1 MSVTLRKKTIGK
13 GRKSLYLDFYPAI
26 PHPDTRQ
33 FTRREFLGLYIYARP
48 QTGLEQT
55 HNKETLL
62 LAENICAK
70 RTLEVQNAAY
80 GFLGKAQREGK
91 FLDHFKKVAA
101 KKSGSN
107 AWGWE
112 MGWRYFE
119 SYAGK
124 HIRFCD
130 ITESFCEE
138 YRDYILSGPS
148 VGRNGRRISLNTAVA
163 YFAKFRSMLKG
174 AYKAKLLTENL
185 YETIKPIKEREV
197 FREFLTLE
205 ELQQLAATPNDDDL
219 MARAAL
225 FSAMTGLRYSDI
237 ETLLWSEVRGH
248 EDNYY
253 VQFRQEKTEGAETF
267 PVSNEAHRQLGIRGE
282 SDSRVFRGI
291 RYSRLKPFLT
301 LWLTRAGIP
310 KTNFTFHCLRHT
322 FATLQLILGTDIH
335 TVMRMLG
342 QKSLKS
348 TQRYLH
354 LLDKVKKEASG
365 KISLSNKTL
374 SEVNIMDLLMKELK
388 EINQKLGTVSP

>member
-26 PHPDTRQ
+26 PHPDTGK
-33 FTRREFLGLYIYARP
+33 FTRREFLSLYVIARP
-48 QTGLEQT
+48 QSDLEQL

-70 RTLEVQNAAY
+70 RTLEVQNASY
-80 GFLGKAQREGK
+80 GFLGKVQREGK
-91 FLDHFKKVAA
+91 FLDYFKKIAA
-101 KKSGSN
+101 KKSGTN

-119 SYAGK
+119 DYAGK
-124 HIRFCD
+124 QIRFCD
-130 ITESFCEE
+130 LTEAYCEE

-148 VGRNGRRISLNTAVA
+148 VGQNGKRISINTAVA
-163 YFAKFRSMLKG
+163 YFGKFKSMLKDI
-174 AYKAKLLTENL
+174 YKANLITKNL
-185 YETIKPIKEREV
+185 YEQVKPIKEREV

-219 MARAAL
+219 MTRAAL

-237 ETLLWSEVRGH
+237 ETLLWSEVRGN

-253 VQFRQEKTEGAETF
+253 IQFRQEKTEGAETL
-267 PVSNEAHRQLGIRGE
+267 PISNEARKQLGERDE
-282 SDSRVFRGI
+282 SDNRVFRGI

-301 LWLTRAGIP
+301 LWLTRAGIQ

-322 FATLQLILGTDIH
+322 FATLQLIMGTDIH

-354 LLDKVKKEASG
+354 LIDKVKKEASG

-388 EINQKLGTVSP
+388 AINEKLASVSS